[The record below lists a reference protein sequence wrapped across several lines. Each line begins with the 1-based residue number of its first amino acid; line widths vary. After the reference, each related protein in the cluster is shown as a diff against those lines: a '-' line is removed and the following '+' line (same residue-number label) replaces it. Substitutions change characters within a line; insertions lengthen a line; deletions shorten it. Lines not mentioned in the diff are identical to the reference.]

1 MEIWKAAVLGA
12 VQGICEFLPVSSSGH
27 LLLFERILGTDTEG
41 ADLFLGVMLHA
52 GTLLSALLVFAP
64 RIVQILRADRR
75 RALLVLLATVP
86 AALAGVFLGDAV
98 DAVFFGGE
106 WLWAA
111 FLATSLLL
119 LAASHRMR
127 RGGLLRPLNAKK
139 LPCGRRRAG
148 ARGHSGA
155 VAQRHDLRRGRTLRA
170 FARGCRRIFLSAG
183 HPRRRGGGALRVPQ
197 SGSRRCERLRR
208 ILAEP
213 RRRRA
218 LRRSHGL
225 VRAAL
230 YPARCRIRQDTRLRG
245 LSRRP
250 LRAPAHFPLY
260 TFLKRTHIRFSPFP
274 A

>member
-1 MEIWKAAVLGA
+1 MEIWKAAVLDA

-127 RGGLLRPLNAKK
+127 RGGLLRPLNAKNS
-139 LPCGRRRAG
+139 LAVGAAQALAVIPGLSRSGTTFAAGVLCGLSREDAAEFSFLLGIPVVAG
-148 ARGHSGA
+148 AVLSECLKAAAGA
-155 VAQRHDLRRGRTLRA
+155 VSVSAVSWQSLAVGALCAALTGWFALRFTLRA
-170 FARGCRRIFLSAG
+170 AVSGRIRGFAAYLAALSA
-183 HPRRRGGGALRVPQ
+183 L
-197 SGSRRCERLRR
+197 LL
-208 ILAEP
+208 I
-213 RRRRA
+213 
-218 LRRSHGL
+218 
-225 VRAAL
+225 
-230 YPARCRIRQDTRLRG
+230 
-245 LSRRP
+245 
-250 LRAPAHFPLY
+250 F
-260 TFLKRTHIRFSPFP
+260 RFIPF
-274 A
+274 